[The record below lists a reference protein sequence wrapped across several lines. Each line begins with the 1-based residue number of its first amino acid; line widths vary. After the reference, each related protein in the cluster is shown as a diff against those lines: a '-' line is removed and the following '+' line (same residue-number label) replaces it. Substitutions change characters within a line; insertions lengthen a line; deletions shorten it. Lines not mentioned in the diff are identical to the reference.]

1 ELPPLL
7 HLSVP
12 LARYRQ
18 QQASRNSFAA
28 MNIFSPRRRAM
39 TGNAGD
45 AASSSGRPRSLSTTV
60 AAAAAAG
67 TPRGARGAGFKRSS
81 PRAPG
86 TSSSSVRMG
95 EYDAFKES
103 VLDTL
108 GRTDLRAIDDGLRNL
123 YSKVEADLTLGG
135 LQGAFSDDED
145 DDSEDDES
153 DADTA
158 EDDAS
163 G

>member
-1 ELPPLL
+1 
-7 HLSVP
+7 
-12 LARYRQ
+12 
-18 QQASRNSFAA
+18 
-28 MNIFSPRRRAM
+28 
-39 TGNAGD
+39 
-45 AASSSGRPRSLSTTV
+45 
-60 AAAAAAG
+60 G
-67 TPRGARGAGFKRSS
+67 TPRRARGGGFKRSS

-86 TSSSSVRMG
+86 ASSSARKR

-153 DADTA
+153 DADSA

-163 G
+163 GDG

>member
-1 ELPPLL
+1 SPLL

-12 LARYRQ
+12 LARQRQ
-18 QQASRNSFAA
+18 QQASRHIFAA
-28 MNIFSPRRRAM
+28 MNVFSPRRRAM

-60 AAAAAAG
+60 AAAAAAAAG

-153 DADTA
+153 D
-158 EDDAS
+158 
-163 G
+163 